1 MKRTNWFPLGIL
13 VSLALLSF
21 GCAAT
26 TTVVPSADYGA
37 DGPRIESAGGRAT
50 PWMNSLAYDPGWDA
64 TLTLWVVDDNGR
76 ASSSIAIGP
85 IVVRGKSVVP
95 KAHW

>member
-1 MKRTNWFPLGIL
+1 MKRTNSVPLGIL
-13 VSLALLSF
+13 ISLALLSF

-37 DGPRIESAGGRAT
+37 DDPRIQSVGVWAT
-50 PWMNSLAYDPGWDA
+50 RWMNSFAYDPGWYA
-64 TLTLWVVDDNGR
+64 TFTLRVVDDNGR
-76 ASSSIAIGP
+76 ASTSIAIGP
-85 IVVRGKSVVP
+85 IVVIGKDVVP